1 MQVKLKRIKAF
12 VMETLVAVILVT
24 AFVAYLFTLPKG
36 TTLNWQ
42 RIALVLNTLVVFG
55 FLLSWFRDA
64 LKLLSFWAAFSI
76 LLLSHMT
83 AYLFFLGHTEGWPLA
98 YYVMLNPIELA
109 IFTPILRKIVRGRP
123 E

>member
-1 MQVKLKRIKAF
+1 MRSLVI
-12 VMETLVAVILVT
+12 EIGVAVILVT
-24 AFVAYLFTLPKG
+24 AFVAYLFALPKG

-64 LKLLSFWAAFSI
+64 LKLLSFWATLSI
-76 LLLSHMT
+76 LLLAHMA

-98 YYVMLNPIELA
+98 YYVVLNPIELT
-109 IFTPILRKIVRGRP
+109 IFTPIMNKIVKEGRGK
-123 E
+123 